1 MGLLEKLFGRTKGQ
15 EAALSGSYW
24 RTVSGYSHAYTTFAG
39 SLYEQAIVRRAID
52 ARATHISKLDVKFI
66 GNSHMRLAEAMT
78 HGPNGF
84 MSWSQFLYR
93 LSTILDMS
101 NSAIILPLTDEY
113 GEVSGFFPV
122 FFSSLDVVRDE
133 TDTPWVRYHMKDGRT
148 GAAEL
153 ARIGIMTR
161 FQYSDDFFGESNS
174 ALQPVIELIDLQ
186 RQAIEQSVRENGNFR
201 FIARANNFVK
211 DSDLAKER
219 ERLVEANFRNNTS
232 GLLLFNNQ
240 YTDIQQIK
248 SSPYVVDNDQMKM
261 IEKNVYDYFGVSA
274 KVLQNA
280 AIGDELNA
288 FYEGAVEPFAV
299 QLSQTLTRMVYT
311 KDETADGDGVV
322 ASAQKMQYMSAKDK
336 LSFASQMADRGIMNR
351 NEIRAMLQLPPIPGE
366 AGNVYTMR
374 GEYKMT
380 DENGND
386 DKENGNDE

>member
-1 MGLLEKLFGRTKGQ
+1 MGLLEKLFGRTKWSID
-15 EAALSGSYW
+15 AAPSGSYW
-24 RTVSGYSHAYTTFAG
+24 RTLAGYSHVYTTFAG

-66 GNSHMRLAEAMT
+66 GESHRRLSAAMT
-78 HGPNGF
+78 NGPNSF

-93 LSTILDMS
+93 LSTILDMA

-113 GEVSGFFPV
+113 GEISGFFPV
-122 FFSSLDVVRDE
+122 FFSSLDVVLDE
-133 TDTPWVRYHMKDGRT
+133 HDTPWVRFRMKDGKV
-148 GAAEL
+148 GAAEVS
-153 ARIGIMTR
+153 RIGIMTR
-161 FQYSDDFFGESNS
+161 FQYTDDFFGESNS
-174 ALQPVIELIDLQ
+174 ALLPVIQLIDLQ

-248 SSPYVVDNDQMKM
+248 SSPYVVDNEQMRM

-274 KVLQNA
+274 NVLQNA

-299 QLSQTLTRMVYT
+299 QLSQVLTKMVYT
-311 KDETADGDGVV
+311 KEETAEGAGVI

-336 LSFASQMADRGIMNR
+336 LNFASQMADRGIMNR
-351 NEIRAMLQLPPIPGE
+351 NEIRAMLQLPPIPGD
-366 AGNVYTMR
+366 AGNAYTMR
-374 GEYKMT
+374 GEYKVT
-380 DENGND
+380 DENG
-386 DKENGNDE
+386 DESKGE